1 MNRNDMKL
9 VLFLVLFIL
18 VFFLLKNIN
27 SSKDKVA
34 NVYYNDELIKTISL
48 NEDGLYTVLGD
59 NGDVVIEVLDNKI
72 RVIEENS
79 LKNLCSKQGYISESY
94 ESIVCLPNR
103 IVININSDDYD
114 AVVK

>member
-1 MNRNDMKL
+1 MKL

-79 LKNLCSKQGYISESY
+79 LKNLCSKQGYSDI
-94 ESIVCLPNR
+94 IVCLPNK
-103 IVININSDDYD
+103 IVIKVENADNELDG
-114 AVVK
+114 VVK